1 MSSALDAK
9 PALSPLRQEFYQR
22 LRAKNAAPLWEVL
35 SDLVTPAPRPRCL
48 PTHWKYDDMRS
59 LLLESGGLITA
70 QEAER
75 RVLVLENPG
84 LVGLS
89 QITQSLYAGLQLVL
103 PGEAAP
109 THRHTP
115 SALRL
120 VMESAD
126 GFSGE
131 NGGFTAV
138 DGEKTTMHPGDFI
151 VTPSWTYHDHG
162 NSGGGPVIWMDV
174 LDLPLI
180 NLLDAGFAEHHPQ
193 HTQPLTRSEGDAY
206 SRYGANLLPV
216 DYSPARNS
224 TPVFS
229 YPYAR
234 SREVLDRMHRNGPV
248 HPIHGI
254 KMRFVNPATGGP
266 PMPAIATFIQLL
278 PKGFRGAAMRATDS
292 TVFCAIEG
300 SGHTRIGDAVFT
312 WKQHDIFVAPSW
324 MPVSHDADVD
334 SVLFSASDR
343 ALQQVLGIWR
353 EQAG

>member
-9 PALSPLRQEFYQR
+9 PAPSPLRQEFYRR
-22 LRAKNAAPLWEVL
+22 LREKNAAPLWEVL
-35 SDLVTPAPRPRCL
+35 SDLVTPAPRPRSV
-48 PTHWKYDDMRS
+48 PAQWKYDDMRP
-59 LLLESGGLITA
+59 LLVESGSLITA
-70 QEAER
+70 REAER
-75 RVLVLENPG
+75 RVLILENPG
-84 LVGLS
+84 LPGLS
-89 QITQSLYAGLQLVL
+89 QITQSLYAGLQLVM

-120 VMESAD
+120 VIE
-126 GFSGE
+126 GK
-131 NGGFTAV
+131 GGFTAV

-162 NSGGGPVIWMDV
+162 NSGDGPVTWMDV

-193 HTQPLTRSEGDAY
+193 PTQPLTRPDGDAY
-206 SRYGANLLPV
+206 ARYGANLLPV
-216 DYSPARNS
+216 DYVLGRNS

-234 SREVLDRMHRNGPV
+234 SREVLEHMQRNGPV
-248 HPIHGI
+248 HPSHGV

-278 PKGFRGAAMRATDS
+278 PRGFRGAPARATDS
-292 TVFCAIEG
+292 TVYCAVEG
-300 SGHTRIGDAVFT
+300 GGRTRIGGDTFS

-324 MPVSHDADVD
+324 MPVSHDSDGD

-343 ALQQVLGIWR
+343 ALQQALGIWR
-353 EQAG
+353 EDAG